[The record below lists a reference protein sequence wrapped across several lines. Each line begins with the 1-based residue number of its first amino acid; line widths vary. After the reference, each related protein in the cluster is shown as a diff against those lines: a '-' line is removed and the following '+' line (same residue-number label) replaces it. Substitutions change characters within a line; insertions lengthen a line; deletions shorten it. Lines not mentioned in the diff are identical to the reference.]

1 MSSLTKL
8 SMVVCAAACL
18 LLAPGLRAQTPPPGV
33 PEPQAPESRIPAP
46 ETPGAQA
53 PGTQVPEIQAPEAQA
68 PEIQAPPGQ
77 PPAVAPLAS
86 RLGVRVELEPQA
98 IDLLKAM
105 SHRLA
110 SARTMTFT
118 AVATYESM
126 ARTGEPLAYT
136 TISEVALKRPN
147 MLRVITPGDGPPS
160 EFYYNGRTITAFSPQ
175 ANLVAVA
182 DAPATIDAMLKS
194 VFEMAALYF
203 PFTDVIVADPYGDIA
218 SALKIAFVVGQSRV
232 VGDTRTDIIAVATD
246 SLQAQIWIGTADKL
260 PRMIRA
266 TFFDDPAHYR
276 HTVMFSNWRLDGP
289 IPAEHFASV
298 QAARATRIPF
308 RSPEAGPPQ
317 PATPEG
323 ARP

>member
-53 PGTQVPEIQAPEAQA
+53 PGTQVPDIEAPEAQA
-68 PEIQAPPGQ
+68 PEIEAPPGQ
-77 PPAVAPLAS
+77 LPAVAPLAS

-147 MLRVITPGDGPPS
+147 MLRVITPGDFGTVPRNSTTTAAPSPRSRRRPTWSPSPTRRPPS
-160 EFYYNGRTITAFSPQ
+160 MRCSSRCSRWRRSIFPSP
-175 ANLVAVA
+175 
-182 DAPATIDAMLKS
+182 T
-194 VFEMAALYF
+194 
-203 PFTDVIVADPYGDIA
+203 
-218 SALKIAFVVGQSRV
+218 
-232 VGDTRTDIIAVATD
+232 
-246 SLQAQIWIGTADKL
+246 
-260 PRMIRA
+260 
-266 TFFDDPAHYR
+266 
-276 HTVMFSNWRLDGP
+276 
-289 IPAEHFASV
+289 
-298 QAARATRIPF
+298 
-308 RSPEAGPPQ
+308 
-317 PATPEG
+317 
-323 ARP
+323 